1 MSSRPSTSAAGAPGS
16 AVPGGSTRIPEW
28 SVPRLSSAV
37 EQIIPSDVR
46 PYVLRAVMVKS
57 PGSVVPGNAT
67 ATRSPTAKL
76 VAPQTMSRG
85 SGFTDVDLDGADR
98 LLELGEL
105 LDFENPADGQW
116 AADRA
121 DGDDFLDLV
130 ADADQRLL
138 QLVGGTS
145 QPGAPA
151 ATTSRSQ
158 LYGSRIR
165 RQPRTA
171 ARTARRPRPCRACR
185 GCRCGTA
192 ACAPGPCRTRI
203 RSRPPGRCRRRAAHS
218 G

>member
-1 MSSRPSTSAAGAPGS
+1 MSSRPSRSAAGAPGS

-85 SGFTDVDLDGADR
+85 SASPTSTLTARIGFLNSVSSSISSD
-98 LLELGEL
+98 
-105 LDFENPADGQW
+105 PADGQW

-121 DGDDFLDLV
+121 DGDDLLDLV

-138 QLVGGTS
+138 QLVGQNIPTGCAGGDDLPQPAVRKPHQAPTPNGSENRTS
-145 QPGAPA
+145 PS
-151 ATTSRSQ
+151 TM
-158 LYGSRIR
+158 SRISGIPLR
-165 RQPRTA
+165 N
-171 ARTARRPRPCRACR
+171 CSV
-185 GCRCGTA
+185 
-192 ACAPGPCRTRI
+192 
-203 RSRPPGRCRRRAAHS
+203 RSSPMPNANPE
-218 G
+218 